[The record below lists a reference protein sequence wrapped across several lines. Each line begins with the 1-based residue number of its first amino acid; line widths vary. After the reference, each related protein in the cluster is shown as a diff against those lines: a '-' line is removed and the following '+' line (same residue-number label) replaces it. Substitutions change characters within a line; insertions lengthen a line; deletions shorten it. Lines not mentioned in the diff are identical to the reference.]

1 MRVGVAALLAAVA
14 LVGCQKSPGEQCLDS
29 FRAGLKDP
37 ESGKVLSFENGT
49 LRYTATN
56 SYGARTQ
63 GKALC
68 KESNNTWARDQQGEL
83 LLVLTEMEDAMDAFT
98 ACRSEGRSKEICAGD
113 SFALRTVSTE
123 GVDIDRLKTEVRR
136 KLGFE

>member
-1 MRVGVAALLAAVA
+1 MLVKLPLLVACALV

-29 FRAGLKDP
+29 FRANLKDP
-37 ESGKVLSFENGT
+37 DSGKVLSFEDGT

-68 KESNNTWARDQQGEL
+68 KEYNGKWFRDEPRKML
-83 LLVLTEMEDAMDAFT
+83 MVLEAVEKTLDDYND
-98 ACRSEGRSKEICAGD
+98 CRAAGKSKDVCAGD
-113 SFALRTVSTE
+113 SLALRLVDQD
-123 GVDIDRLKTEVRR
+123 GVNTDRLTREVRV
-136 KLGFE
+136 KLGF